1 MTFSMGRLSPNR
13 LIAHRGLHD
22 FRHGIIE
29 NTATAFRAAI
39 AGGYGI
45 ETDIQAAAGGEPV
58 IFHDE
63 SLQRLTEADGPVGAL
78 TPEQLGQIPLRN
90 TGDRI
95 LTLAEFLRL
104 VDGRAPLYLEI
115 KSLGG
120 ADEALDRRI
129 AEALAPYRG
138 PASVISFDPASL
150 AEMRRF
156 APHVPRGLSAMRF
169 MKADAPGLSTLAR
182 FRLTHM
188 LDIEDVKP
196 DFLTYEVNG
205 LAVMEPALRRRFP
218 HLPIVTWTVR
228 TAEDRRKARRFA
240 DAMIFE
246 GFRPSPDEM
255 AAANR

>member
-1 MTFSMGRLSPNR
+1 MRIR

-22 FRHGIIE
+22 LEHGIVE

-45 ETDIQAAAGGEPV
+45 ETDIQAAADGEPV

-63 SLQRLTEADGPVGAL
+63 SLERLTGIEGEVAAF
-78 TPEQLGQIPLRN
+78 TPEQLRRITLRH
-90 TGDRI
+90 TDDRI
-95 LTLAEFLRL
+95 LTLTEFLRL

-115 KSLGG
+115 KSVGG
-120 ADEALDRRI
+120 ADQGLDRRI
-129 AEALAPYRG
+129 AEALASYRG

-169 MKADAPGLSTLAR
+169 MKGDAPGLSTLAR

-205 LAVMEPALRRRFP
+205 LAVMGRILPPPFSASAYRRVDGA
-218 HLPIVTWTVR
+218 HE
-228 TAEDRRKARRFA
+228 EDRRKARLFA

-246 GFRPSPDEM
+246 GFGPSPDEM
-255 AAANR
+255 AAAAG

>member
-1 MTFSMGRLSPNR
+1 MAPRFSPNR
-13 LIAHRGLHD
+13 PIAHRGLHD
-22 FRHGIIE
+22 VRRGIIE
-29 NTATAFRAAI
+29 NTASAFRAAI

-63 SLQRLTEADGPVGAL
+63 RLERLTGTEGAVAAL
-78 TPEQLGQIPLRN
+78 TPDQLRQLTLRD
-90 TGDRI
+90 TADRI

-120 ADEALDRRI
+120 ADRTLEQRI
-129 AEALAPYRG
+129 AEDLVRYRG
-138 PASVISFDPASL
+138 PASVISFDPGSMA
-150 AEMRRF
+150 AMRRL
-156 APHVPRGLSAMRF
+156 APDVPRGLSAMRF
-169 MKADAPGLSTLAR
+169 MKARIPGVSDLHR

-188 LDIEDVKP
+188 LDIAAVKP

-205 LAVMEPALRRRFP
+205 LAVMGPALRRRFP
-218 HLPIVTWTVR
+218 DLPIVTWTVR
-228 TAEDRRKARRFA
+228 TAEDRRKARVFA

-246 GFRPSPDEM
+246 DFRPSLDEM

>member
-1 MTFSMGRLSPNR
+1 MAPRFSPNR
-13 LIAHRGLHD
+13 PIAHRGLHNV
-22 FRHGIIE
+22 RRGIIE
-29 NTATAFRAAI
+29 NTASAFRAAI

-63 SLQRLTEADGPVGAL
+63 RLERLTGAEGAVAAL
-78 TPEQLGQIPLRN
+78 TPDQLRQLALRN
-90 TGDRI
+90 TADRI
-95 LTLAEFLRL
+95 LTLAEFLQL

-120 ADEALDRRI
+120 ADRTLERRV
-129 AEALAPYRG
+129 AEDLADYRG
-138 PASVISFDPASL
+138 PVSVISFDPGSL
-150 AEMRRF
+150 IAIRRF
-156 APHVPRGLSAMRF
+156 ARHVPRGLSAMRF
-169 MKADAPGLSTLAR
+169 MRSRMPGLTMLHR

-188 LDIEDVKP
+188 LDIAAVKP

-205 LAVMEPALRRRFP
+205 LAVMGPVLRRRFP

-228 TAEDRRKARRFA
+228 TAEDRRKARDFA

-255 AAANR
+255 AAADR